1 MIWTNHSWYKTM
13 CWRAHLT
20 WRTDEQN
27 SNSDNFGQD
36 THPTT
41 VNNCNQRLATS
52 EVDNLTWRHGWNW
65 HQGEHCTYMWHFAQ
79 KPIWRWRIEQHSLHE
94 GCEKFSNLMGHHQS
108 WQMFWYIIQKHK
120 NQFWWDVTIH
130 DRRFDISFNFFL
142 QMIHRRRGDRSWR
155 YVITTVCTHVLL
167 IDDLTYYWRVQY
179 LLHDGRDRTW

>member
-1 MIWTNHSWYKTM
+1 M

-79 KPIWRWRIEQHSLHE
+79 KPIWRWRIEQTHLTWRLWKNFQIWWDIINHDERFDTSFIRHE
-94 GCEKFSNLMGHHQS
+94 NH
-108 WQMFWYIIQKHK
+108 
-120 NQFWWDVTIH
+120 FWWDIIIH
-130 DRRFDISFNFFL
+130 DRRFDISFIFYFFL

-155 YVITTVCTHVLL
+155 YMITTVCTHVLL
-167 IDDLTYYWRVQY
+167 IDDLTYYWRVQ
-179 LLHDGRDRTW
+179 